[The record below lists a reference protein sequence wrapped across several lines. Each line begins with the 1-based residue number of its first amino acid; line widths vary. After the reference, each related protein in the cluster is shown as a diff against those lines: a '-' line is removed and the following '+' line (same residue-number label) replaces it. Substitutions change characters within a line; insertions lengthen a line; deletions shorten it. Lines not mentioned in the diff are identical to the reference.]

1 MRRKK
6 KDMKLKYI
14 VLLGMAFIVLLFVI
28 FSFTL
33 KEDRNLNKFEW
44 LVKDSVIAIERVVL
58 YPFNYVVDKVG
69 EFFELRDIREKYEVL
84 KNSLNRVDSIEAEN
98 KLLRKE
104 LEDMKEELN
113 ISHTLTEYE
122 YLNATVIS
130 RNVSYWYNTFTIDK
144 GSHNGVLVDMVVVNA
159 QGLIG
164 KVVSVTAFTSNVK
177 LLSTNDKNNKISVL
191 ISNSDNTNYYGV
203 INGYNYNDK
212 SLIVEGISNTDHI
225 EDGAYVYTSGLG
237 GVFPRGILVGTVSSI
252 ITDEYDLSK
261 IIKVKP
267 SADFEDINYVAVL
280 KRKSV

>member
-104 LEDMKEELN
+104 LEGMKEELN

-130 RNVSYWYNTFTIDK
+130 RNVSYWYNTITIDK

>member
-44 LVKDSVIAIERVVL
+44 LVKDSVMAIERVVL

-69 EFFELRDIREKYEVL
+69 EFFELKDIREKYEVL
-84 KNSLNRVDSIEAEN
+84 KNSLDRVDSIEAEN

-130 RNVSYWYNTFTIDK
+130 RNVSYWYNTITIDK
-144 GSHNGVLVDMVVVNA
+144 GSHNGVLVDMIVVNA

-212 SLIVEGISNTDHI
+212 S
-225 EDGAYVYTSGLG
+225 
-237 GVFPRGILVGTVSSI
+237 
-252 ITDEYDLSK
+252 
-261 IIKVKP
+261 
-267 SADFEDINYVAVL
+267 
-280 KRKSV
+280 